1 MKHITKSQ
9 KGKAMSLMIKGIN
22 LPDKGDVICLE
33 IYSDGSV
40 WDKSN
45 WEPHPPKAS
54 AIQIPKDHG
63 RLIDGD
69 ALENIINYDLL
80 HRDKDNGF
88 STKSIWSY
96 IEDAPTILEAEE

>member
-1 MKHITKSQ
+1 
-9 KGKAMSLMIKGIN
+9 MSLMIKGIN
-22 LPDKGDVICLE
+22 LPDKGDVIHLE

-63 RLIDGD
+63 RLIDAD
-69 ALENIINYDLL
+69 ALETVF
-80 HRDKDNGF
+80 KDMAKCEWNQKVSPISWAYAF
-88 STKSIWSY
+88 
-96 IEDAPTILEAEE
+96 EDTIDEIDNAPTILEAEE

>member
-1 MKHITKSQ
+1 
-9 KGKAMSLMIKGIN
+9 MSLMIKGIN

-69 ALENIINYDLL
+69 AFIRHLQDIFCDKCEQHKKYGGTVCRICYINDVILEN
-80 HRDKDNGF
+80 G
-88 STKSIWSY
+88 
-96 IEDAPTILEAEE
+96 DAPTILKGEEK